1 MARPKIYANAAERQA
16 AYRENNARVDLV
28 IPKDLNAKL
37 DEIAGQLDLTKNSLV
52 NAMLRFALTNHNWK
66 TQGAA
71 WVKK

>member
-28 IPKDLNAKL
+28 LSKELNATL
-37 DEIAGQLDLTKNSLV
+37 DDIAHDLDLTKNSLV
-52 NAMLRFALTNHNWK
+52 NAILRFALTNHNWK

-71 WVKK
+71 WKKK

>member
-28 IPKDLNAKL
+28 IPKDLNATL

-52 NAMLRFALTNHNWK
+52 NAMIRFALTNRNWK

>member
-28 IPKDLNAKL
+28 LPKDLNATL
-37 DEIAGQLDLTKNSLV
+37 DDIAQSLDLTKNSLV
-52 NAMLRFALTNHNWK
+52 NAMVRFALTNRNWK